1 MILSDGSQIYRQF
14 HCSATMEAAWNSL
27 LFTPH
32 ITAANIRLPQ
42 MSKLSLL
49 NCSANWNH
57 AKTRWRGFLRE
68 SSGRPTL
75 NFIFSFP
82 PPHPPQFSHCGVA
95 KFIPNLIAL
104 RQWKQCGIIY
114 FLSSLNCQGG
124 AKTQR
129 PYNRIVSTIVS
140 DGTRIF
146 EPCYF
151 KRGFVRAICVR
162 YLS

>member
-82 PPHPPQFSHCGVA
+82 PPPPPTVLTLWGRQIYSQSHCAAAMEAVWN
-95 KFIPNLIAL
+95 NLL
-104 RQWKQCGIIY
+104 
-114 FLSSLNCQGG
+114 
-124 AKTQR
+124 
-129 PYNRIVSTIVS
+129 P
-140 DGTRIF
+140 
-146 EPCYF
+146 
-151 KRGFVRAICVR
+151 
-162 YLS
+162 